1 MSGNAEN
8 KKKNAAAER
17 AGKESGVKAGNA
29 KHNAGNTLIKD
40 TIIITVITLVAGLV
54 LGFVYE
60 LTKDPIRIQKEQ
72 KQADACAEV
81 FKEADENGELKEVLP
96 LTFELLKDIDP
107 DDAANIAT
115 AEESGVKDAI
125 VDEVYAAKK
134 ADGSLYGYV
143 LSVFTTAGYGG
154 GIRFYMGVTTDGVL
168 KGISILEISETPG
181 LGMRASEVLVPQFR
195 NVTGPVFTVTK
206 NGKTNESEIDA
217 ITSATI
223 TSKAVTNAVNYGMKY
238 FEEITKGGEE

>member
-1 MSGNAEN
+1 MSAN
-8 KKKNAAAER
+8 KKSN
-17 AGKESGVKAGNA
+17 S
-29 KHNAGNTLIKD
+29 GNTLIKD

-60 LTKDPIRIQKEQ
+60 LTKEPIRIQKEQ
-72 KQADACAEV
+72 KQAAACAEV
-81 FKEADENGELKEVLP
+81 FKEVDENGELQEVLP
-96 LTFELLKDIDP
+96 LTFELMKDVDP
-107 DDAANIAT
+107 DYSKLLAASEA
-115 AEESGVKDAI
+115 SGVDDAI

-143 LSVFTTAGYGG
+143 ISVYTTAGYGG
-154 GIRFYMGVTTDGVL
+154 GIRFYMGITTDGVL
-168 KGISILEISETPG
+168 KGISILDISETPG

-206 NGKTNESEIDA
+206 TGKTNDSEIDA

-223 TSKAVTNAVNYGMKY
+223 TSKAVTNGVNFGMRY
-238 FEEITKGGEE
+238 FEEISKGGEE

>member
-1 MSGNAEN
+1 MSAN
-8 KKKNAAAER
+8 KKSN
-17 AGKESGVKAGNA
+17 S
-29 KHNAGNTLIKD
+29 GNTLIKD

-60 LTKDPIRIQKEQ
+60 LTKEPIRIQKEQ
-72 KQADACAEV
+72 KQAAACAEV
-81 FKEADENGELKEVLP
+81 FKEADENGELQEVLP
-96 LTFELLKDIDP
+96 LTFELMKDVDP
-107 DDAANIAT
+107 DYSKLLAASEA
-115 AEESGVKDAI
+115 SGVDDAI

-143 LSVFTTAGYGG
+143 ISVYTTAGYGG
-154 GIRFYMGVTTDGVL
+154 GIRFYMGITTDGVL
-168 KGISILEISETPG
+168 KGISILDISETPG

-206 NGKTNESEIDA
+206 TGKTNDSEIDA

-223 TSKAVTNAVNYGMKY
+223 TSKAVTSGVNFGMQY
-238 FEEITKGGEE
+238 FEEISKGGEE

>member
-1 MSGNAEN
+1 MSAN
-8 KKKNAAAER
+8 KKSN
-17 AGKESGVKAGNA
+17 S
-29 KHNAGNTLIKD
+29 GNTLIKD

-60 LTKDPIRIQKEQ
+60 LTKEPIRIQKEQ
-72 KQADACAEV
+72 KQAAACAEV
-81 FKEADENGELKEVLP
+81 FKEVDENGELQEVLP
-96 LTFELLKDIDP
+96 LTFELMKDVDP
-107 DDAANIAT
+107 DYSKLLAASEA
-115 AEESGVKDAI
+115 SGVDDAI

-143 LSVFTTAGYGG
+143 ISVYTTAGYGG
-154 GIRFYMGVTTDGVL
+154 GIRFYMGITTDGVL
-168 KGISILEISETPG
+168 KGISILDISETPG

-206 NGKTNESEIDA
+206 TGKTNDSEIDA

-223 TSKAVTNAVNYGMKY
+223 TSKAVTNGVNFGMQY
-238 FEEITKGGEE
+238 FEEISKGGEE